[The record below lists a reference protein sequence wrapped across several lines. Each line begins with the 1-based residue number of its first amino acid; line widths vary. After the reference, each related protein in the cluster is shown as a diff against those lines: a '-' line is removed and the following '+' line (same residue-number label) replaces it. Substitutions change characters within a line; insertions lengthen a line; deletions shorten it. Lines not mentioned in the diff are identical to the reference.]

1 MMDGATRREAIIKQ
15 LQTAEKPISA
25 SKLAGK
31 LGVSRQIIVGDI
43 ALLRAAGEAIV
54 ATARGYRLEAASET
68 GHVSKLG
75 VQHRPEQTEEEL
87 LTFVSCGIEVI
98 DVIVEHEIYG
108 ELTGN
113 LRIKTEQDVADFMRK
128 YQHSQARLLSDLTNG
143 IHLHTLRY
151 QEAAELEQ
159 AKQLLADK
167 GILYQN

>member
-1 MMDGATRREAIIKQ
+1 MMDGSARREAIINQ
-15 LQTAEKPISA
+15 LQKAIKPISA
-25 SKLAGK
+25 SKLAGE

-43 ALLRAAGEAIV
+43 ALLRAAGVEVV
-54 ATARGYRLEAASET
+54 ATARGYRLEATDEK
-68 GHVSKLG
+68 GLVSKLA
-75 VQHRPEQTEEEL
+75 VQHRPEQTETEL
-87 LTFVSCGIEVI
+87 QIFVACNIEVM

-113 LRIKTEQDVADFMRK
+113 LRIKTKQDVADFMKK

-151 QEAAELEQ
+151 QETADLER
-159 AKQLLADK
+159 AKQLLADE